1 MSFRPAAH
9 VLLALIVLAG
19 IAGLWAGDSFP
30 PVWRMLAAFTIL
42 ALAFEFWRCRSMD
55 VHIERADSEA
65 LHLGRAE
72 SIEVRFY
79 NRSNRLLSLQFQ
91 PDFPDTIRTPPHLQH
106 LTIAGKDADSV
117 RLEVRAVAVGEYSSS
132 TARIRIAGPL
142 GLSWWPRTIKINL
155 LFTVIPDTLRK
166 RGQRQGTVE
175 AEGLRTAAVGSG
187 LELHHLREY
196 RPGDPRQTIDWK
208 ASARLGNWVTRVHIR
223 ELELRIVVL
232 LDAGRTGRLAMAGLD
247 QLGHYINVTARLLEY
262 AALHDDQ
269 VGLVVAGDGGI
280 QSIPPANGFAAVHRI
295 RSLLGTLKVSEAQT
309 DLIGAAMAVRRMV
322 SQRCLVFMLSDLE
335 QGTTGNP
342 LAGAI
347 RTLVP
352 KHLPVAVGMVSPEV
366 HQLAESEALDW
377 LDPWNAAAARI
388 WRQQLEDSAESL
400 RRMGAIALTAT
411 PNELEAKVFDTYR
424 TLRLQRR
431 AG

>member
-9 VLLALIVLAG
+9 VLLALIILAG
-19 IAGLWAGDSFP
+19 IVGLWAGESFP
-30 PVWRMLAAFTIL
+30 PVWRIL
-42 ALAFEFWRCRSMD
+42 ADFSVFGLAFEFWRCRS
-55 VHIERADSEA
+55 VQINIERADREA
-65 LHLGRAE
+65 LHLGRDE
-72 SIEVRFY
+72 SIELRFH
-79 NRSNRLLSLQFQ
+79 NQSDRLLSLQYQ
-91 PDFPDTIRTPPHLQH
+91 PDFPDAIHTPHYLNH
-106 LTIAGKDADSV
+106 FTVAGNSSASMQFA
-117 RLEVRAVAVGEYSSS
+117 VRAVAVGEYRLP

-142 GLSWWPRTIKINL
+142 GLSWWTRFVTVDVP
-155 LFTVIPDTLRK
+155 FAVIPDTLRK

-175 AEGLRTAAVGSG
+175 AEGLRTGITGKG

-208 ASARLGNWVTRVHIR
+208 ASARLGSWMTRVHIR

-232 LDAGRTGRLAMAGLD
+232 LDTGRTSRLAMAGLD

-269 VGLVVAGDGGI
+269 VGLVIASDGGI

-295 RSLLGTLKVSEAQT
+295 RSALGALKVSEAHT
-309 DLIGAAMAVRRMV
+309 DLMGAAMAVRRMV
-322 SQRCLVFMLSDLE
+322 SQRCLVFLLSDLE

-342 LAGAI
+342 LAAAI
-347 RTLVP
+347 RTLAP

-366 HQLAESEALDW
+366 HQLAEGEALNW
-377 LDPWNAAAARI
+377 LDPWNAAAART
-388 WRQQLEDSAESL
+388 WRQQLDSSAESL

-411 PNELEAKVFDTYR
+411 PDELEARVFDTYR